1 MPQQL
6 RVGIIG
12 TGNISGAYL
21 RACRFFKILQ
31 VVAVADLNIERA
43 RMKAEE
49 FNVPKALT
57 VAELLADD
65 DVDIAINLTIPA
77 VHAEVSTA
85 ILRAGKSVYSE
96 KPLAIERDEGRQV
109 LALAAEKGL
118 YVGCAPDT
126 FLGGGLQTCRKV
138 IDDGLIGRPV
148 AATAFMMG
156 HGPESWHPDPA
167 FFYQRGA
174 GPLFDMGPY
183 YLTALIHL
191 MGPIKSVAGSA
202 VISLPEREITSQPLA
217 GTILTPETPTHIT
230 GLLDFESG
238 AVGSLTT
245 SFDVWGSEHPRIE
258 IYGTEGTLSVP
269 DPNTFGGPVRVR
281 LAGEKEWKELPF
293 THGYTEN
300 SRGLGVADMAHAMRS
315 GRAHR
320 ASGEL
325 AYHVLDLMQ
334 SILEAAQARQYLD
347 IGSRAER
354 PAPFP
359 TGMPDGI
366 LDGKDG
372 KVDADYTQEV

>member
-1 MPQQL
+1 MSQQVK
-6 RVGIIG
+6 VGIIG

-21 RACRFFKILQ
+21 RACRFFKILE
-31 VVAVADLNIERA
+31 VVAVADLNPERA

-49 FNVPKALT
+49 FDVPKALT
-57 VAELLADD
+57 VTELLADD
-65 DVDIAINLTIPA
+65 DIDIVINLTIPA

-85 ILRAGKSVYSE
+85 ILEAGKNVYSE
-96 KPLAIERDEGRQV
+96 KPLAIEREEGRRV
-109 LALAAEKGL
+109 LELAAEKGL
-118 YVGCAPDT
+118 FVGCAPDT
-126 FLGGGLQTCRKV
+126 FLGGGLQTCRHA
-138 IDDGLIGRPV
+138 IDEGMIGRPV

-156 HGPESWHPDPA
+156 HGPESWHPDPI
-167 FFYQRGA
+167 FFYQQGA

-191 MGPIKSVAGSA
+191 MGPIRSVAGSA
-202 VISLPEREITSQPLA
+202 VISLPERTVTSQPLA
-217 GTILTPETPTHIT
+217 GTVIRPETPTHIT
-230 GLLDFESG
+230 GLLDFASG

-281 LAGEKEWKELPF
+281 LAGDKEWKELPF
-293 THGYTEN
+293 THAYTEN

-315 GRAHR
+315 SRPHR

-334 SILEAAQARQYLD
+334 GILEAAQARQYLD
-347 IGSRAER
+347 IESRVER

-359 TGMPDGI
+359 TGMPDGV
-366 LDGKDG
+366 LDGNDG
-372 KVDADYTQEV
+372 TADARYIQEA